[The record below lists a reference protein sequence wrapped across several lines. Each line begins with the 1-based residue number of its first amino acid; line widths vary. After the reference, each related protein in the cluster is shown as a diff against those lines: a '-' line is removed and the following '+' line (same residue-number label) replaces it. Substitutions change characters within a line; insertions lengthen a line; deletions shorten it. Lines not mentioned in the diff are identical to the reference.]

1 MRFARRPLAPRRL
14 FLILAVALASLAL
27 VILLGRGLLGPR
39 DRIWA
44 HIQQTGVWRV
54 AMDPSFP
61 PFENLDAEGRIAGLD
76 PDLAAAIA
84 ADWGVRLEI
93 VSLGFDELMDAVAA
107 EQVDTALSALP
118 VVPHRTEELRFSE
131 SYVDAGIVLA
141 APLDGPVRSR
151 TDLAGRRLAA
161 EWGSAGDAE
170 ARGLQEQLG
179 GAVTLELRDTM
190 TAALDAVLNGEAD
203 AAAVDAITLALYP
216 QRDRLRIAGE
226 YLTREPYVA
235 VVPAHAPDL
244 LDAIDAS
251 LRRLESNGT
260 LDGIRGRWLRPAP
273 GAR

>member
-1 MRFARRPLAPRRL
+1 LKRRRVLFRIAPVVLAL
-14 FLILAVALASLAL
+14 LALAF
-27 VILLGRGLLGPR
+27 VLGRGLLGPR

-44 HIQQTGVWRV
+44 RIQESGVWRV

-61 PFENLDAEGRIAGLD
+61 PFENIDASGRIAGLD

-118 VVPHRTEELRFSE
+118 VVPHRTEELHFSQP
-131 SYVDAGIVLA
+131 YVDAGIVLA
-141 APLDGPVRSR
+141 ARSDGSVRSR
-151 TDLAGRRLAA
+151 SDLSGRRLAA

-170 ARGLQEQLG
+170 ARALQEQLG
-179 GAVTLELRDTM
+179 GAVTLVLRDTM
-190 TAALDAVLNGEAD
+190 TAALDAVVNGEAD
-203 AAAVDAITLALYP
+203 AAAVDAITLALYSN
-216 QRDRLRIAGE
+216 RDRLLIDAG

-244 LDAIDAS
+244 LAALDAS

-260 LDGIRGRWLRPAP
+260 LDEIRGRWLRP
-273 GAR
+273 GAG